1 MRIAYVVYTRCIP
14 VTCKSIMWSKSYAQ
28 LAKICLLFI
37 HMRESL
43 MQFIAEKYLYTKT
56 KLIHLL
62 PINYIFF
69 PYNPNITVWMYTRDI
84 SCIILL
90 MTIFMTKS
98 WMVPAA
104 TVSFV
109 VIFHATTSRHPFHF
123 VVEFFRQFSS
133 RHGSAGACHDVGR
146 FFRQGNFCHGQVRH
160 FMAPH
165 LRMQD
170 QWFAS
175 FSVHC

>member
-1 MRIAYVVYTRCIP
+1 MHIWRD
-14 VTCKSIMWSKSYAQ
+14 
-28 LAKICLLFI
+28 
-37 HMRESL
+37 SL
-43 MQFIAEKYLYTKT
+43 MQLLRKKYLYTKT
-56 KLIHLL
+56 NLINLL

-90 MTIFMTKS
+90 MTIFMTKL

-165 LRMQD
+165 LSMQD

>member
-1 MRIAYVVYTRCIP
+1 
-14 VTCKSIMWSKSYAQ
+14 
-28 LAKICLLFI
+28 
-37 HMRESL
+37 MRESL

-56 KLIHLL
+56 KLIYLL

-104 TVSFV
+104 TILFV
-109 VIFHATTSRHPFHF
+109 VILHATTSGHPFHF
-123 VVEFFRQFSS
+123 VVEFFR
-133 RHGSAGACHDVGR
+133 
-146 FFRQGNFCHGQVRH
+146 
-160 FMAPH
+160 
-165 LRMQD
+165 
-170 QWFAS
+170 
-175 FSVHC
+175 